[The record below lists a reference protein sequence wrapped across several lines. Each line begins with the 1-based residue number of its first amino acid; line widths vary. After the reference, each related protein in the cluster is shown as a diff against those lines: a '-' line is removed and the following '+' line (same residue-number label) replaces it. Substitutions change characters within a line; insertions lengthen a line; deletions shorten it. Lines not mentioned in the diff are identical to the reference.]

1 MTLKN
6 LFNKIDVSAFEEYTL
21 AHISD
26 DKNLMLE
33 VLSIYQYLST
43 LQPTFAYAG
52 ARIILKEIRDGD
64 KHKIVVYNTHL
75 GSASDLLSMQIE
87 LQTISTLSDTDI
99 LFSILSE
106 LAFRMH
112 DDERNEEE
120 WDRIMDMQKAKWG

>member
-1 MTLKN
+1 MTLKD
-6 LFNKIDVSAFEEYTL
+6 LFNRIDASAFEEYIL
-21 AHISD
+21 AHISND
-26 DKNLMLE
+26 RNLMLE

-43 LQPTFAYAG
+43 LRPTFAYAG
-52 ARIILKEIRDGD
+52 VRIILKEIRDGD

-75 GSASDLLSMQIE
+75 GSASDLLSMQISLE
-87 LQTISTLSDTDI
+87 ASSVLSDADI